1 MDSMSNKPVI
11 NALRRA
17 LADTYAL
24 QVKAQNYH
32 WNVTGPDFYGLHKL
46 FEEQYDDAAEA
57 VDELAERIRA
67 LGDKAPGSFKAFQ
80 QLTGVGD
87 PVDGAGPETMIA
99 DLQASHETVSKALG
113 EGIDAAEQAEDPVTA
128 DLFTERRAAHDKH
141 AWMLRSH
148 LA

>member
-1 MDSMSNKPVI
+1 MSNKPVI

-46 FEEQYDDAAEA
+46 FEEQYDDAAGA

-80 QLTGVGD
+80 QLTGVSD

-99 DLQASHETVSKALG
+99 DLQASHETVSKELG
-113 EGIDAAEQAEDPVTA
+113 EGIQAAEQAEDPVTA